1 MLILARKAGEGILL
15 GDDITVYVVEIRGKQ
30 VRLGIEAPAHVSV
43 HRTEVYE
50 RILEQ
55 NRQAA
60 AAPGHL
66 QEVLNVWGDRKGA
79 ELAKSED
86 RGEDARDHDHS
97 D

>member
-30 VRLGIEAPAHVSV
+30 VRLGIEAPEYVSV

-60 AAPGHL
+60 AAPGNL
-66 QEVLNVWGDRKGA
+66 QEILNVWGDRKGA
-79 ELAKSED
+79 GLAESED
-86 RGEDARDHDHS
+86 
-97 D
+97 

>member
-1 MLILARKAGEGILL
+1 MLILARKAGEGIQL
-15 GDDITVYVVEIRGKQ
+15 GHDITVYVVEIRGKQ
-30 VRLGIEAPAHVSV
+30 VRLGIAAPAHMSV

-66 QEVLNVWGDRKGA
+66 QEALHVWVDRKGV
-79 ELAKSED
+79 ELAESEK
-86 RGEDARDHDHS
+86 
-97 D
+97 